1 MLKDRVYTCVGLNLP
16 AVARLLVD
24 RIIRFRVLKSTAT
37 RVLKAGV
44 HAKLPVTLQL
54 ACAHVLS
61 AKLAAHAE
69 KNEFFAQRCSV
80 RELYRA
86 RHREPGPPTPRS
98 AAELHR
104 DENRTAARW
113 MTPIITLRAARPADA
128 LR

>member
-37 RVLKAGV
+37 RVLKADV
-44 HAKLPVTLQL
+44 HEKQPLTLQL
-54 ACAHVLS
+54 ACAHVFL
-61 AKLAAHAE
+61 AKLAAHQQ
-69 KNEFFAQRCSV
+69 KNDFLAQPCSV

-86 RHREPGPPTPRS
+86 PRRESGPPECAGATTQPPDAKILRF
-98 AAELHR
+98 AT
-104 DENRTAARW
+104 NN
-113 MTPIITLRAARPADA
+113 TLRAARPHNA